1 MREPMAEFAGVAV
14 FLIIGTGVD
23 CQVVLSTD
31 PAIASSQKGV
41 SRVSRERWYVLSLFY
56 FLELSVRK
64 LRLGYWSYI
73 GRMG

>member
-41 SRVSRERWYVLSLFY
+41 SRVSRER
-56 FLELSVRK
+56 
-64 LRLGYWSYI
+64 
-73 GRMG
+73 

>member
-41 SRVSRERWYVLSLFY
+41 SRASREKWHVLSLF
-56 FLELSVRK
+56 FIEFSLCK
-64 LRLGYWSYI
+64 FWLGYRSYI